1 MVTIDVGSHRHT
13 AYMKRLRVTA
23 RWILIQQ
30 VLYPPELRAFFV
42 TATTSIERKTVRSP
56 RSARVDR
63 YAVSVTGSAPGFY
76 GAGS

>member
-30 VLYPPELRAFFV
+30 VLYPPELRAFLA
-42 TATTSIERKTVRSP
+42 TATTSIEQRTARSS

-63 YAVSVTGSAPGFY
+63 YHLSATGIATGFY